1 VPVAT
6 LGCSAPQGLQP
17 NRLTPTLWRQAS
29 FVSLQERPG

>member
-1 VPVAT
+1 VAT

-17 NRLTPTLWRQAS
+17 NRLTPTLWRQAA